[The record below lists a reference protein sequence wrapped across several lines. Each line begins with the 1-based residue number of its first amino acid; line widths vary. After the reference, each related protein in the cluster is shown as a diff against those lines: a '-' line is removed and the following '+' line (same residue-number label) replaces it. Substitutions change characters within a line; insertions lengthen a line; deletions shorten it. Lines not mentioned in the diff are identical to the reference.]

1 MKGRGSVLMHIEIL
15 EKREQEQ
22 ELRVKVMDAE
32 EERLSGAKTRSIS
45 QARVAIMS
53 GLLKES
59 L

>member
-1 MKGRGSVLMHIEIL
+1 MHIEIL

-53 GLLKES
+53 GLLKRKFVK
-59 L
+59 